1 MTKAQALDKIK
12 QNKTITALVVVAVIA
27 GLIYFFRDKLFKKA
41 AVDNNSFIKTTSASP
56 SIPSSSSSSSS
67 NDNTMLQR
75 GSKGEQVKELQRL
88 LNHKQSTTIPDANSQ
103 LFLLH
108 GAMQG
113 SLLEVDGVFGAK
125 TEQSLQRW
133 TGLTSITLAQ
143 ARKALG

>member
-1 MTKAQALDKIK
+1 MNKAQALAKIK
-12 QNKTITALVVVAVIA
+12 QNKTMTAIVVIAVLA
-27 GLIYFFRDKLFKKA
+27 GLIYFFRDKLFGKKA
-41 AVDNNSFIKTTSASP
+41 VANDSFIQTGSPSPSTTSNPSAS
-56 SIPSSSSSSSS
+56 SG
-67 NDNTMLQR
+67 DNTMLQR

-88 LNHKQSTTIPDANSQ
+88 LNHKQSTSIPDANSQ

-113 SLLEVDGVFGAK
+113 SLLEVDGIFGAK